1 VPLIF
6 LAMVAPLSESV
17 TTEFFVENMRLWL
30 QYADVV
36 SAVGFCDNA
45 MLIFVVCT
53 DGESVVCNVPG
64 AADDGVVLWYCC

>member
-1 VPLIF
+1 ML
-6 LAMVAPLSESV
+6 
-17 TTEFFVENMRLWL
+17 LWL

-64 AADDGVVLWYCC
+64 AAADGVVL